1 MSRRKITPDTSPG
14 RAPTIAPNV
23 ASAATPAA
31 GLGTAPA
38 IEMHGITRVFE
49 GSERAVLD
57 HLDLVVE
64 RGEFLAIIGPS
75 GSGKSTL
82 LNAIGLLDT
91 PTSGTYSLFGKNTEG
106 LSDRERDEMRRD
118 HLGFIFQS
126 SNMLLDE
133 TSTTNASMGL
143 RVQGVPYGERLQRT
157 EETLEFLGLSDRASI
172 RTRYLSGGEKQRCAI
187 ARALATRPPLILA
200 DEPTGNLDS
209 HNSAKVIEILQR
221 INATGCTVLVITHD
235 PEVAA
240 AARRV
245 IRIED
250 GQLHEQSRAD
260 LVIRIEDG
268 QLHEQSR
275 ADLATVPVAE
285 VPVAEAVPA
294 TTDTPAEA
302 TVGAPV
308 DAPATL
314 AVGEKPATHRRG
326 SFLTDDSIEAISAL
340 TSRPLRTLLLGLSF
354 ALGVGGL
361 ISASGM
367 SESASYQVNQRL
379 LGSEQST
386 LYISDRDNDQN
397 MLGTYRQGESAQNVA
412 DRISALDYVKNTG
425 FVSSVAPAD
434 VRITRFSPYED
445 EPKTAIGLSS
455 TSKTRL
461 EQIGARMNPETLRA
475 LEQMNSTLTQQNVAD
490 RERAEQLSGAIVSVS
505 AARALGIIPE
515 DKAADNA
522 TTEPRPGE
530 LPAVEYG
537 IKLGGLPQVAPGVSI
552 WVEGQLM
559 PVIGLFDP
567 GNSGYEFRNTVIV
580 SPGTLQRTGR
590 GQVTYIAE
598 TERGYGKAVAKAIPL
613 TLKPAEPS
621 QINVETPSDLQSL
634 RASIAS
640 DLGLYVGV
648 LSGILL
654 VLASL
659 SAATAMYLSVQ
670 SRTAEIALRRAIGS
684 SKWLIARIFLM
695 EGVMLGVLGGS
706 IGACSGMI
714 ATIIL
719 SLVQGWQAVLSPG
732 FVVLGVGVGA
742 LTGLVSSAYP
752 AWVAS
757 RKSPADAMRG

>member
-1 MSRRKITPDTSPG
+1 MSRHHGIPE
-14 RAPTIAPNV
+14 RAPDGMTAPQVRGEAAGLDTAPNIAPN
-23 ASAATPAA
+23 TDPN
-31 GLGTAPA
+31 TAPA
-38 IEMHGITRVFE
+38 IEMRGITRIFE
-49 GSERAVLD
+49 GSDRPVLD
-57 HLDLVVE
+57 RLDLVVE

-250 GQLHEQSRAD
+250 GRLHEQSRAD
-260 LVIRIEDG
+260 
-268 QLHEQSR
+268 S
-275 ADLATVPVAE
+275 ATVPAAE
-285 VPVAEAVPA
+285 VVSAA
-294 TTDTPAEA
+294 TDTPTEA
-302 TVGAPV
+302 PVGAPATF
-308 DAPATL
+308 AP
-314 AVGEKPATHRRG
+314 GEKPATHRRG

-445 EPKTAIGLSS
+445 EPKTAIGLTS

-475 LEQMNSTLTQQNVAD
+475 LEQMNSTLTQENVAD
-490 RERAEQLSGAIVSVS
+490 RERSEQLSGAIVSVS

-530 LPAVEYG
+530 MPVVDYG

-552 WVEGQLM
+552 WVDGQLM
-559 PVIGLFDP
+559 PVIGIFDP
-567 GNSGYEFRNTVIV
+567 GNSGYEFRNSVIV

-613 TLKPAEPS
+613 ALKPAEPS

>member
-1 MSRRKITPDTSPG
+1 MSRRNRIPE
-14 RAPTIAPNV
+14 RAPDAMTAPRIRGDAAEHDV
-23 ASAATPAA
+23 ALDTMPN
-31 GLGTAPA
+31 TAPA
-38 IEMHGITRVFE
+38 IEMRGITRIFE
-49 GSERAVLD
+49 GSERPVLD

-106 LSDRERDEMRRD
+106 LSDRERDEIRRD

-133 TSTTNASMGL
+133 TSMTNASMGL
-143 RVQGVPYGERLQRT
+143 RVQGVPYSERLQRT

-250 GQLHEQSRAD
+250 GRLHEQSRAD
-260 LVIRIEDG
+260 
-268 QLHEQSR
+268 S
-275 ADLATVPVAE
+275 ATVPVAE
-285 VPVAEAVPA
+285 VVPVAA
-294 TTDTPAEA
+294 DTPAEA
-302 TVGAPV
+302 TVDAPV
-308 DAPATL
+308 SLAP
-314 AVGEKPATHRRG
+314 GEKPASHRRG

-386 LYISDRDNDQN
+386 LYISDRDNDEN
-397 MLGTYRQGESAQNVA
+397 VLGTYRQGESAQNVA

-475 LEQMNSTLTQQNVAD
+475 LEQMNSTLTRENVAD

-530 LPAVEYG
+530 LPTVEYG

-552 WVEGQLM
+552 WVDGQLM

-580 SPGTLQRTGR
+580 SPGKLQRTGR

-714 ATIIL
+714 ATIML
-719 SLVQGWQAVLSPG
+719 SLVQGWQAILSPG

>member
-250 GQLHEQSRAD
+250 GRLHEQSRAD
-260 LVIRIEDG
+260 
-268 QLHEQSR
+268 S
-275 ADLATVPVAE
+275 ATA
-285 VPVAEAVPA
+285 PVAEAVPVA
-294 TTDTPAEA
+294 GDTPTEVPAS
-302 TVGAPV
+302 APV
-308 DAPATL
+308 DAPASL
-314 AVGEKPATHRRG
+314 APGEKPATHRRG

-475 LEQMNSTLTQQNVAD
+475 LEQMNATLTQENVAD
-490 RERAEQLSGAIVSVS
+490 RERSEQLSGAIVSVS

-530 LPAVEYG
+530 MPVVDYG

-552 WVEGQLM
+552 WVDGQLM
-559 PVIGLFDP
+559 PVVGLFDP

-613 TLKPAEPS
+613 ALKPAEPS

>member
-143 RVQGVPYGERLQRT
+143 RVQGVPYSERLQRT

-250 GQLHEQSRAD
+250 GRLHEQSRAD
-260 LVIRIEDG
+260 LV
-268 QLHEQSR
+268 
-275 ADLATVPVAE
+275 T
-285 VPVAEAVPA
+285 VPVAEAVSSVA
-294 TTDTPAEA
+294 DTPAEA
-302 TVGAPV
+302 TVGAPAN
-308 DAPATL
+308 APATL

-386 LYISDRDNDQN
+386 LYISDRDNDEN
-397 MLGTYRQGESAQNVA
+397 VLGTYRQGESAQNVA

-505 AARALGIIPE
+505 AARALGILPE

-530 LPAVEYG
+530 LPAVDYG

>member
-1 MSRRKITPDTSPG
+1 MSRRKITPDASPG

-143 RVQGVPYGERLQRT
+143 RVQGVPYSERLQRT

-250 GQLHEQSRAD
+250 GRLHEQSRAD
-260 LVIRIEDG
+260 
-268 QLHEQSR
+268 S
-275 ADLATVPVAE
+275 ATVPVAE
-285 VPVAEAVPA
+285 VVPVAA
-294 TTDTPAEA
+294 DTPAEA
-302 TVGAPV
+302 TVDAPV
-308 DAPATL
+308 SLAP
-314 AVGEKPATHRRG
+314 GEKPASHRRG

-475 LEQMNSTLTQQNVAD
+475 LEQMNSTLTRENVAD

-530 LPAVEYG
+530 LPTVEYG

-552 WVEGQLM
+552 WVDGQLM

>member
-1 MSRRKITPDTSPG
+1 MSRRNRIPE
-14 RAPTIAPNV
+14 RAPDAMTAPRIRGDAAEHDV
-23 ASAATPAA
+23 ALDTMPN
-31 GLGTAPA
+31 TAPA
-38 IEMHGITRVFE
+38 IEMRGITRIFE
-49 GSERAVLD
+49 GSERPVLD

-106 LSDRERDEMRRD
+106 LSDRERDEIRRD

-133 TSTTNASMGL
+133 TSMTNASMGL
-143 RVQGVPYGERLQRT
+143 RVQGVPYSERLQRT

-250 GQLHEQSRAD
+250 GRLHEQSRAD
-260 LVIRIEDG
+260 
-268 QLHEQSR
+268 S
-275 ADLATVPVAE
+275 AT
-285 VPVAEAVPA
+285 VPVAEAVPVA
-294 TTDTPAEA
+294 ADTPAEA
-302 TVGAPV
+302 TVDAPV
-308 DAPATL
+308 SLAP
-314 AVGEKPATHRRG
+314 GEKPASHRRG

-397 MLGTYRQGESAQNVA
+397 VLGTYRQGESAQNVA

-475 LEQMNSTLTQQNVAD
+475 LEQMNSTLTRENVAD

-530 LPAVEYG
+530 LPTVEYG

-552 WVEGQLM
+552 WVDGQLM

-580 SPGTLQRTGR
+580 SPGKLQRTGR

-714 ATIIL
+714 ATIML
-719 SLVQGWQAVLSPG
+719 SLVQGWQAILSPG

>member
-1 MSRRKITPDTSPG
+1 MSRRKRTPDASPG
-14 RAPTIAPNV
+14 RAPTVAPNV

-250 GQLHEQSRAD
+250 GR
-260 LVIRIEDG
+260 
-268 QLHEQSR
+268 LHEQSR

-285 VPVAEAVPA
+285 VA
-294 TTDTPAEA
+294 TDTPAEA
-302 TVGAPV
+302 TVDASAGLAP
-308 DAPATL
+308 
-314 AVGEKPATHRRG
+314 GEKPATHRRG

-505 AARALGIIPE
+505 AARALGILPE

-530 LPAVEYG
+530 LPAVDYG

-552 WVEGQLM
+552 WVDGQLM
-559 PVIGLFDP
+559 PVVGLFDP

-590 GQVTYIAE
+590 GQVTYITE
-598 TERGYGKAVAKAIPL
+598 TERGYGKTVAKAIPL

>member
-1 MSRRKITPDTSPG
+1 MSRHHGIPE
-14 RAPTIAPNV
+14 RAPDGMTAPQGRGE
-23 ASAATPAA
+23 AA
-31 GLGTAPA
+31 GLDATPGTAPNAAPNTAPA
-38 IEMHGITRVFE
+38 IEMHGITRIFE
-49 GSERAVLD
+49 GSDRPVLD

-209 HNSAKVIEILQR
+209 HNSTKVIEILQR

-250 GQLHEQSRAD
+250 GR
-260 LVIRIEDG
+260 
-268 QLHEQSR
+268 LHEQSR

-285 VPVAEAVPA
+285 AVPA
-294 TTDTPAEA
+294 ATDTPAEA

-308 DAPATL
+308 DASASL
-314 AVGEKPATHRRG
+314 APGEKPATHRRG

-455 TSKTRL
+455 ASKTRL

-475 LEQMNSTLTQQNVAD
+475 LEQMNSTLTLQNVAD
-490 RERAEQLSGAIVSVS
+490 RQRAEQLSGAIVSVS

-552 WVEGQLM
+552 WVDGQLM

>member
-1 MSRRKITPDTSPG
+1 MSRHHGIPE
-14 RAPTIAPNV
+14 RAPDGMTAPQVRGEAAGLDTAPNIAPN
-23 ASAATPAA
+23 TDPN
-31 GLGTAPA
+31 TAPA
-38 IEMHGITRVFE
+38 IEMRGITRIFE
-49 GSERAVLD
+49 GSDRPVLD
-57 HLDLVVE
+57 HLNLVVE

-250 GQLHEQSRAD
+250 GRLHEQSRAD
-260 LVIRIEDG
+260 
-268 QLHEQSR
+268 S
-275 ADLATVPVAE
+275 ATVPAAE
-285 VPVAEAVPA
+285 VVSAA
-294 TTDTPAEA
+294 TDTP
-302 TVGAPV
+302 VGAPATF
-308 DAPATL
+308 AP
-314 AVGEKPATHRRG
+314 GEKPATHRRG

-445 EPKTAIGLSS
+445 EPKTAISLNS

-475 LEQMNSTLTQQNVAD
+475 LEQMNSTLTQENVAD
-490 RERAEQLSGAIVSVS
+490 RERSEQLSGAIVSVS

-530 LPAVEYG
+530 LPTVEYG

-552 WVEGQLM
+552 WVDGQLM

-567 GNSGYEFRNTVIV
+567 GNSGYEFRNSVIV

-613 TLKPAEPS
+613 ALKPAEPS

>member
-1 MSRRKITPDTSPG
+1 MSRRKITPDKSPG
-14 RAPTIAPNV
+14 RAPTPAPNV
-23 ASAATPAA
+23 APAATPTA
-31 GLGTAPA
+31 GIGTAPA
-38 IEMHGITRVFE
+38 IEMRGITRVFE
-49 GSERAVLD
+49 GSDRPVLD

-143 RVQGVPYGERLQRT
+143 RVQGVPYSERLQRT

-250 GQLHEQSRAD
+250 GRLHEQSRAD
-260 LVIRIEDG
+260 LV
-268 QLHEQSR
+268 
-275 ADLATVPVAE
+275 TVPVAE
-285 VPVAEAVPA
+285 PVSSVA
-294 TTDTPAEA
+294 DTPAEA
-302 TVGAPV
+302 TVGAPAN
-308 DAPATL
+308 APATL

-490 RERAEQLSGAIVSVS
+490 RERSEQLSGAIVSVS
-505 AARALGIIPE
+505 AARALGILPE

-530 LPAVEYG
+530 LPAVDYG

-552 WVEGQLM
+552 WVDGQLM
-559 PVIGLFDP
+559 PVVGLFDP

>member
-1 MSRRKITPDTSPG
+1 MSRRKITPE
-14 RAPTIAPNV
+14 RAPDGMTAPRIRGEAV
-23 ASAATPAA
+23 
-31 GLGTAPA
+31 GLDALPNTAPA
-38 IEMHGITRVFE
+38 IEMHGITRIFE

-143 RVQGVPYGERLQRT
+143 RVQGIPYSERLQRT

-250 GQLHEQSRAD
+250 GRLHEQSRAD
-260 LVIRIEDG
+260 
-268 QLHEQSR
+268 S
-275 ADLATVPVAE
+275 AAVPV
-285 VPVAEAVPA
+285 V
-294 TTDTPAEA
+294 TDAPAEA
-302 TVGAPV
+302 TV
-308 DAPATL
+308 DAPANAPANL
-314 AVGEKPATHRRG
+314 APGEKPASHRRG

-386 LYISDRDNDQN
+386 LYISDRDNDEN
-397 MLGTYRQGESAQNVA
+397 VLGTYRQGESAQNVA

-455 TSKTRL
+455 ASKTRL

-490 RERAEQLSGAIVSVS
+490 RERTEQLSGAIVSVS

-530 LPAVEYG
+530 MPVVDYG

-552 WVEGQLM
+552 WVDGQLM

>member
-1 MSRRKITPDTSPG
+1 
-14 RAPTIAPNV
+14 
-23 ASAATPAA
+23 
-31 GLGTAPA
+31 
-38 IEMHGITRVFE
+38 MHGITRVFE

-250 GQLHEQSRAD
+250 GR
-260 LVIRIEDG
+260 
-268 QLHEQSR
+268 LHEQSR

-285 VPVAEAVPA
+285 AVPA
-294 TTDTPAEA
+294 ATDTPAEA

-308 DAPATL
+308 DASASL
-314 AVGEKPATHRRG
+314 APGEKPATHRRG

-490 RERAEQLSGAIVSVS
+490 RERSEQLSGAIVSVS

-552 WVEGQLM
+552 WVDGQLM
-559 PVIGLFDP
+559 PVVGLFDP

-590 GQVTYIAE
+590 GQVTYITE

>member
-260 LVIRIEDG
+260 L
-268 QLHEQSR
+268 
-275 ADLATVPVAE
+275 AT
-285 VPVAEAVPA
+285 VPVAEAVPVA
-294 TTDTPAEA
+294 TDTPAEA

-308 DAPATL
+308 DATTSL
-314 AVGEKPATHRRG
+314 APGEKPATHRRG

-490 RERAEQLSGAIVSVS
+490 RERSEQLSGAIVSVS
-505 AARALGIIPE
+505 AARALGILPE

-530 LPAVEYG
+530 LPAVDYG

-552 WVEGQLM
+552 WVDGQLM
-559 PVIGLFDP
+559 PVVGLFDP

>member
-1 MSRRKITPDTSPG
+1 MSRRNRIPE
-14 RAPTIAPNV
+14 RAPDGMTAPRIRGE
-23 ASAATPAA
+23 AA
-31 GLGTAPA
+31 GLDIALDTMSTTAPNTAPA

-143 RVQGVPYGERLQRT
+143 RVQGVPYGKRLQRT

-250 GQLHEQSRAD
+250 GR
-260 LVIRIEDG
+260 
-268 QLHEQSR
+268 LHEQSR

-285 VPVAEAVPA
+285 VPVA
-294 TTDTPAEA
+294 TDTPAEA
-302 TVGAPV
+302 TVGVPV
-308 DAPATL
+308 DASASL
-314 AVGEKPATHRRG
+314 APGEKPATHRRG

-475 LEQMNSTLTQQNVAD
+475 LEQMNSTLTQQNIAD
-490 RERAEQLSGAIVSVS
+490 RERSEQLSGAIVSVS

-559 PVIGLFDP
+559 PVVGLFDP

-732 FVVLGVGVGA
+732 FVVLGVDVGA

>member
-1 MSRRKITPDTSPG
+1 MSRHHKIPE
-14 RAPTIAPNV
+14 RAPDGMT
-23 ASAATPAA
+23 TPRIRGEAA
-31 GLGTAPA
+31 GLDTAPNTAPDTAPA
-38 IEMHGITRVFE
+38 IEMRGITRIFE
-49 GSERAVLD
+49 GSDRPVLD

-250 GQLHEQSRAD
+250 GRLHEQSRA
-260 LVIRIEDG
+260 E
-268 QLHEQSR
+268 
-275 ADLATVPVAE
+275 LATA
-285 VPVAEAVPA
+285 PVAEAVPA
-294 TTDTPAEA
+294 ATDTPTEA
-302 TVGAPV
+302 PVGAPV
-308 DAPATL
+308 GAPASL
-314 AVGEKPATHRRG
+314 ASGEKPATHRRG

-475 LEQMNSTLTQQNVAD
+475 LEQMNSTLTQENVAD

-530 LPAVEYG
+530 LPTVDYG

-552 WVEGQLM
+552 WVDGQLI

-567 GNSGYEFRNTVIV
+567 GNSGYEFRNSVIV

-706 IGACSGMI
+706 IGACAGMI

-719 SLVQGWQAVLSPG
+719 SLVQGWQAILSPG

>member
-1 MSRRKITPDTSPG
+1 MSRRKRTPDASPG
-14 RAPTIAPNV
+14 RAPTVAPNV

-57 HLDLVVE
+57 RLDLVVE

-143 RVQGVPYGERLQRT
+143 RVQGVPYSERLQRT

-250 GQLHEQSRAD
+250 GRLHEQSRTD
-260 LVIRIEDG
+260 
-268 QLHEQSR
+268 ST
-275 ADLATVPVAE
+275 TVPVAE
-285 VPVAEAVPA
+285 VVPVAQ
-294 TTDTPAEA
+294 DS
-302 TVGAPV
+302 PV
-308 DAPATL
+308 DASASL
-314 AVGEKPATHRRG
+314 APGEKPATHRRG

-490 RERAEQLSGAIVSVS
+490 RERSEQLSGAIVSVS

-552 WVEGQLM
+552 WVDGQLM
-559 PVIGLFDP
+559 PVVGLFDP

-590 GQVTYIAE
+590 GQVTYITE

>member
-14 RAPTIAPNV
+14 RAPTVAPNV

-57 HLDLVVE
+57 NLDLVVE

-106 LSDRERDEMRRD
+106 LRDRERDEMRRD

-250 GQLHEQSRAD
+250 GRLHEQSRAD
-260 LVIRIEDG
+260 
-268 QLHEQSR
+268 S
-275 ADLATVPVAE
+275 AT
-285 VPVAEAVPA
+285 VPVAEAVPVA
-294 TTDTPAEA
+294 TDTPAET

-308 DAPATL
+308 DASASL
-314 AVGEKPATHRRG
+314 APGEKPATHRRG

-490 RERAEQLSGAIVSVS
+490 RERSEQLSGAIVSVS

-559 PVIGLFDP
+559 PVVGLFDP

>member
-14 RAPTIAPNV
+14 RAPTVAPNV

-38 IEMHGITRVFE
+38 IEMHGITRIFE

-143 RVQGVPYGERLQRT
+143 RVQGVPYSERLQRT

-250 GQLHEQSRAD
+250 GR
-260 LVIRIEDG
+260 
-268 QLHEQSR
+268 LHEQSR

-285 VPVAEAVPA
+285 VPSTEVAPVA
-294 TTDTPAEA
+294 TDTPAKA
-302 TVGAPV
+302 TVGAPAGL
-308 DAPATL
+308 AP
-314 AVGEKPATHRRG
+314 GEKPATHRRG

-490 RERAEQLSGAIVSVS
+490 RERSEQLSGAIVSVS

-552 WVEGQLM
+552 WVDGQLM

>member
-14 RAPTIAPNV
+14 RAPTVAPNV

-38 IEMHGITRVFE
+38 IEMHGITRIFE

-143 RVQGVPYGERLQRT
+143 RVQGVPYSERLQRT

-250 GQLHEQSRAD
+250 GR
-260 LVIRIEDG
+260 
-268 QLHEQSR
+268 LHEQSR
-275 ADLATVPVAE
+275 ADLATVPV
-285 VPVAEAVPA
+285 V
-294 TTDTPAEA
+294 TDAPAEA
-302 TVGAPV
+302 TADTPAN
-308 DAPATL
+308 APASL
-314 AVGEKPATHRRG
+314 APGEKPAAHRRG

-386 LYISDRDNDQN
+386 LYISDRDNDEN
-397 MLGTYRQGESAQNVA
+397 VLGTYRQGESAQNVA

-455 TSKTRL
+455 ASKTRL

-490 RERAEQLSGAIVSVS
+490 RERTEQLSGAIVSVS

-530 LPAVEYG
+530 MPVVDYG

-552 WVEGQLM
+552 WVDGQLM

>member
-1 MSRRKITPDTSPG
+1 MSRHKRTPDASPG
-14 RAPTIAPNV
+14 RAPTVAPNV

-38 IEMHGITRVFE
+38 IEMRGITRIFE
-49 GSERAVLD
+49 GSDRPVLD

-250 GQLHEQSRAD
+250 GRLHEQSRAD
-260 LVIRIEDG
+260 
-268 QLHEQSR
+268 S
-275 ADLATVPVAE
+275 ATVPAAE
-285 VPVAEAVPA
+285 VVSAE
-294 TTDTPAEA
+294 TDT
-302 TVGAPV
+302 PV
-308 DAPATL
+308 DAPASL
-314 AVGEKPATHRRG
+314 APGEKPATHRRG

-445 EPKTAIGLSS
+445 EPKTAIGLTS

-475 LEQMNSTLTQQNVAD
+475 LEQMNSTLTQENVAD
-490 RERAEQLSGAIVSVS
+490 RQRAEQLSGAIVSVS

-552 WVEGQLM
+552 WVDGQLM

-567 GNSGYEFRNTVIV
+567 GNSGYEFRNSVIV

-613 TLKPAEPS
+613 ALKPAEPS

>member
-1 MSRRKITPDTSPG
+1 MSRHHGIPE
-14 RAPTIAPNV
+14 RAPDDMTTPQGRGEAAGLDTVPNIAPNI
-23 ASAATPAA
+23 APNTDPN
-31 GLGTAPA
+31 TAPA
-38 IEMHGITRVFE
+38 IEMRGITRIFE
-49 GSERAVLD
+49 GSDRPVLD

-143 RVQGVPYGERLQRT
+143 RVQGVPYSERLQRT

-250 GQLHEQSRAD
+250 GRLHEQSRAD
-260 LVIRIEDG
+260 
-268 QLHEQSR
+268 S
-275 ADLATVPVAE
+275 ATVPAAE
-285 VPVAEAVPA
+285 VVPA
-294 TTDTPAEA
+294 ATDTPTEA
-302 TVGAPV
+302 PVGAPASL
-308 DAPATL
+308 AP
-314 AVGEKPATHRRG
+314 GEKPATHRRG

-386 LYISDRDNDQN
+386 LYISDRDNDEN
-397 MLGTYRQGESAQNVA
+397 VLGTYRQGESAQNVA

-490 RERAEQLSGAIVSVS
+490 RERSEQLSGAIVSVS
-505 AARALGIIPE
+505 AARALGILPE

>member
-1 MSRRKITPDTSPG
+1 MSRRKRTPDASPG
-14 RAPTIAPNV
+14 RAPTVAPNV

-57 HLDLVVE
+57 RLDLVVE

-143 RVQGVPYGERLQRT
+143 RVQGVPYSERLQRT

-250 GQLHEQSRAD
+250 GRLHEQSRA
-260 LVIRIEDG
+260 E
-268 QLHEQSR
+268 
-275 ADLATVPVAE
+275 LATVPVAE
-285 VPVAEAVPA
+285 VVPVAQDNPA
-294 TTDTPAEA
+294 
-302 TVGAPV
+302 
-308 DAPATL
+308 DAPAGL
-314 AVGEKPATHRRG
+314 APGEKPTAHRRG

-530 LPAVEYG
+530 MPVVDYG

-552 WVEGQLM
+552 WVDGQLM
-559 PVIGLFDP
+559 PVVGLFDP

-590 GQVTYIAE
+590 GQVTYITE

-634 RASIAS
+634 RASVAS

-719 SLVQGWQAVLSPG
+719 SLVQGWQAILSPG

>member
-1 MSRRKITPDTSPG
+1 MSRRKRTPDASPG
-14 RAPTIAPNV
+14 RAPTVAPNV

-57 HLDLVVE
+57 RLDLVVE

-143 RVQGVPYGERLQRT
+143 RVQGVPYSERLQRT

-250 GQLHEQSRAD
+250 GR
-260 LVIRIEDG
+260 
-268 QLHEQSR
+268 LHEQSR

-285 VPVAEAVPA
+285 AVPVA
-294 TTDTPAEA
+294 TDTPAEA

-308 DAPATL
+308 DATTSL
-314 AVGEKPATHRRG
+314 APGEKPATHRRG

-490 RERAEQLSGAIVSVS
+490 RERSEQLSGAIVSVS

-552 WVEGQLM
+552 WVDGQLM
-559 PVIGLFDP
+559 PVVGLFDP

-590 GQVTYIAE
+590 GQVTYITE

>member
-1 MSRRKITPDTSPG
+1 MSRRKITPE
-14 RAPTIAPNV
+14 RAPDGMTAPHGRGE
-23 ASAATPAA
+23 AAVLNAVP
-31 GLGTAPA
+31 GTAPA
-38 IEMHGITRVFE
+38 IEMRGITRVFE

-143 RVQGVPYGERLQRT
+143 RVQGVPYSERLQRT

-250 GQLHEQSRAD
+250 GRLHEQSRAD
-260 LVIRIEDG
+260 
-268 QLHEQSR
+268 S
-275 ADLATVPVAE
+275 AT
-285 VPVAEAVPA
+285 VPVAEAVPVA
-294 TTDTPAEA
+294 TDTPAET

-308 DAPATL
+308 DASASL
-314 AVGEKPATHRRG
+314 APGEKPATHRRG

-490 RERAEQLSGAIVSVS
+490 RERSEQLSGAIVSVS

-559 PVIGLFDP
+559 PVVGLFDP

>member
-1 MSRRKITPDTSPG
+1 MSRRKITPDTSPE
-14 RAPTIAPNV
+14 RAPTVAPNV

-38 IEMHGITRVFE
+38 IEMHGITRIFE

-143 RVQGVPYGERLQRT
+143 RVQGVPYSERLQRT

-250 GQLHEQSRAD
+250 GR
-260 LVIRIEDG
+260 
-268 QLHEQSR
+268 LHEQSR

-285 VPVAEAVPA
+285 AVPA
-294 TTDTPAEA
+294 ATDTPAEA

-308 DAPATL
+308 DASASL
-314 AVGEKPATHRRG
+314 APGEKPATHRRG

-490 RERAEQLSGAIVSVS
+490 RERSEQLSGAIVSVS
-505 AARALGIIPE
+505 AARALGILPE

-530 LPAVEYG
+530 MPVVDYG

-552 WVEGQLM
+552 WVDGQLM
-559 PVIGLFDP
+559 PVVGLFDP

>member
-1 MSRRKITPDTSPG
+1 MSRRKRNPDASPG
-14 RAPTIAPNV
+14 RAPTVAPNV

-38 IEMHGITRVFE
+38 IEMRGITRIFE
-49 GSERAVLD
+49 GSDRPVLD
-57 HLDLVVE
+57 RLNLVVE

-250 GQLHEQSRAD
+250 GRLHEQSRA
-260 LVIRIEDG
+260 E
-268 QLHEQSR
+268 
-275 ADLATVPVAE
+275 LAAVPVAG
-285 VPVAEAVPA
+285 AVPA
-294 TTDTPAEA
+294 ATDTPTEA
-302 TVGAPV
+302 PVGAPATF
-308 DAPATL
+308 AP
-314 AVGEKPATHRRG
+314 GEKPATHRRG

-475 LEQMNSTLTQQNVAD
+475 LEQMNATLTQENVAD
-490 RERAEQLSGAIVSVS
+490 RERSEQLSGAIVSVS

-552 WVEGQLM
+552 WVDGQLM

-567 GNSGYEFRNTVIV
+567 GNSGYEFRNSVIV

-613 TLKPAEPS
+613 ALKPAEPS

-719 SLVQGWQAVLSPG
+719 SLVQGWQAILSPG

>member
-1 MSRRKITPDTSPG
+1 MSRRKITPGTSPG
-14 RAPTIAPNV
+14 RAPTVAPNV
-23 ASAATPAA
+23 ASAA

-143 RVQGVPYGERLQRT
+143 RVQGVPYSERLQRT

-250 GQLHEQSRAD
+250 GRLHEQSRTD
-260 LVIRIEDG
+260 
-268 QLHEQSR
+268 S
-275 ADLATVPVAE
+275 ATVPVAE
-285 VPVAEAVPA
+285 VVPVAQ
-294 TTDTPAEA
+294 DS
-302 TVGAPV
+302 PV
-308 DAPATL
+308 DAPASL
-314 AVGEKPATHRRG
+314 APGEKPATHRRG

-552 WVEGQLM
+552 WVDGQLM

>member
-1 MSRRKITPDTSPG
+1 MSRRKRTPDASPG
-14 RAPTIAPNV
+14 RAPIVAPNV

-38 IEMHGITRVFE
+38 IEMHGITRIFE

-57 HLDLVVE
+57 RLDLVVE

-250 GQLHEQSRAD
+250 GR
-260 LVIRIEDG
+260 
-268 QLHEQSR
+268 LHEQSR

-285 VPVAEAVPA
+285 AVPVA
-294 TTDTPAEA
+294 TDTPAEA

-308 DAPATL
+308 DATTSL
-314 AVGEKPATHRRG
+314 AAGEKPATHRRG

-530 LPAVEYG
+530 LPAVDYG

-552 WVEGQLM
+552 WVDGQLM
-559 PVIGLFDP
+559 PVVGLFDP

>member
-14 RAPTIAPNV
+14 RAPTVAPNV

-250 GQLHEQSRAD
+250 GRLHEQSRAD
-260 LVIRIEDG
+260 
-268 QLHEQSR
+268 S
-275 ADLATVPVAE
+275 ATA
-285 VPVAEAVPA
+285 PVAEAVPVA
-294 TTDTPAEA
+294 GDTPTEVPAS
-302 TVGAPV
+302 APV
-308 DAPATL
+308 DAPASL
-314 AVGEKPATHRRG
+314 APGEKPATHRRG

-490 RERAEQLSGAIVSVS
+490 RERSEQLSGAIVSVS

-530 LPAVEYG
+530 LPAVDYG

-590 GQVTYIAE
+590 GQVTYITE

>member
-260 LVIRIEDG
+260 L
-268 QLHEQSR
+268 
-275 ADLATVPVAE
+275 AT
-285 VPVAEAVPA
+285 VPVAEAVPVA
-294 TTDTPAEA
+294 TDTPAEA

-308 DAPATL
+308 DATTSL
-314 AVGEKPATHRRG
+314 APGEKPATHRRG

-490 RERAEQLSGAIVSVS
+490 RERSEQLSGAIVSVS

-530 LPAVEYG
+530 LPAVDYG

>member
-1 MSRRKITPDTSPG
+1 MSRRKITPDKSPG
-14 RAPTIAPNV
+14 RAPTVAPNV

-38 IEMHGITRVFE
+38 IEMHGITRIFE

-143 RVQGVPYGERLQRT
+143 RVQGVPYSERLQRT

-250 GQLHEQSRAD
+250 GRLHEQGRTDS
-260 LVIRIEDG
+260 V
-268 QLHEQSR
+268 
-275 ADLATVPVAE
+275 TVPVAE
-285 VPVAEAVPA
+285 VVSSVA
-294 TTDTPAEA
+294 DTPAEA

-308 DAPATL
+308 DASATL

-475 LEQMNSTLTQQNVAD
+475 LEQMNSTLTLQNVAD

-530 LPAVEYG
+530 MPVVDYG

-552 WVEGQLM
+552 WVDGQLM

-719 SLVQGWQAVLSPG
+719 SLVQGWQAILSPG

>member
-14 RAPTIAPNV
+14 RAPTVAPNV

-143 RVQGVPYGERLQRT
+143 RVQGVPYSERLQRT

-250 GQLHEQSRAD
+250 GRLHEQSRAD
-260 LVIRIEDG
+260 
-268 QLHEQSR
+268 S
-275 ADLATVPVAE
+275 ATA
-285 VPVAEAVPA
+285 PVAEAVPVA
-294 TTDTPAEA
+294 GDTPTEVPAS
-302 TVGAPV
+302 APV
-308 DAPATL
+308 DAPASL
-314 AVGEKPATHRRG
+314 APGEKPATHRRG

-490 RERAEQLSGAIVSVS
+490 RERSEQLSGAIVSVS

-552 WVEGQLM
+552 WVDGQLM

>member
-250 GQLHEQSRAD
+250 GRLHEQSRAD
-260 LVIRIEDG
+260 
-268 QLHEQSR
+268 S
-275 ADLATVPVAE
+275 AT
-285 VPVAEAVPA
+285 VPVAEAVPVA
-294 TTDTPAEA
+294 TDTPAET

-308 DAPATL
+308 DASASL
-314 AVGEKPATHRRG
+314 APGEKPATHRRG

-461 EQIGARMNPETLRA
+461 EQIGARMNSETLRA

-490 RERAEQLSGAIVSVS
+490 RERSEQLSGAIVSVS

-559 PVIGLFDP
+559 PVVGLFDP

>member
-143 RVQGVPYGERLQRT
+143 RVQGVPYSERLQRT

-250 GQLHEQSRAD
+250 GR
-260 LVIRIEDG
+260 
-268 QLHEQSR
+268 LHEQSR

-285 VPVAEAVPA
+285 AVPVA
-294 TTDTPAEA
+294 TDTPAEA

-308 DAPATL
+308 DATTSL
-314 AVGEKPATHRRG
+314 APGEKPATHRRG

-386 LYISDRDNDQN
+386 LYISDRDNDEN
-397 MLGTYRQGESAQNVA
+397 VLGTYRQGESAQNVA

-461 EQIGARMNPETLRA
+461 EQIGARMSPETLRA

-505 AARALGIIPE
+505 AARALGILPE

-530 LPAVEYG
+530 LPAVDYG

-552 WVEGQLM
+552 WVDGQLM
-559 PVIGLFDP
+559 PVVGLFDP

>member
-1 MSRRKITPDTSPG
+1 MSRRKRTPDASPG

-38 IEMHGITRVFE
+38 IEMHGITRIFE

-143 RVQGVPYGERLQRT
+143 RVQGVPYSERLQRT

-250 GQLHEQSRAD
+250 GR
-260 LVIRIEDG
+260 
-268 QLHEQSR
+268 LHEQSR

-285 VPVAEAVPA
+285 AVPVA
-294 TTDTPAEA
+294 TDTPAKA
-302 TVGAPV
+302 TVGAPAGL
-308 DAPATL
+308 AP
-314 AVGEKPATHRRG
+314 GEKPATHRRG

-530 LPAVEYG
+530 LPAVDYG

-552 WVEGQLM
+552 WVDGQLM

-590 GQVTYIAE
+590 GQVTYITE

>member
-1 MSRRKITPDTSPG
+1 MSRRNRIPE
-14 RAPTIAPNV
+14 RAPDGMT
-23 ASAATPAA
+23 TPRIGGEAA
-31 GLGTAPA
+31 GLDTVPNAVPNTAPA

-250 GQLHEQSRAD
+250 GRLHEQD
-260 LVIRIEDG
+260 
-268 QLHEQSR
+268 R

-285 VPVAEAVPA
+285 AA
-294 TTDTPAEA
+294 TDTSAEA
-302 TVGAPV
+302 TVDASASLAP
-308 DAPATL
+308 
-314 AVGEKPATHRRG
+314 GEKPTAHRRG

-490 RERAEQLSGAIVSVS
+490 RERSEQLSGAIVSVS
-505 AARALGIIPE
+505 AARALGILPE

-552 WVEGQLM
+552 WVDGQLM
-559 PVIGLFDP
+559 PVVGLFDP

-590 GQVTYIAE
+590 GQVTYITE

>member
-1 MSRRKITPDTSPG
+1 MSRHHGIPE
-14 RAPTIAPNV
+14 RAPDGMTAPQVRGEAAGLDTAPNIAPN
-23 ASAATPAA
+23 TDPN
-31 GLGTAPA
+31 TAPA
-38 IEMHGITRVFE
+38 IEMRGITRIFE
-49 GSERAVLD
+49 GSDRPVLD
-57 HLDLVVE
+57 RLDLVVE

-250 GQLHEQSRAD
+250 GRLHEQSRAD
-260 LVIRIEDG
+260 SDTMP
-268 QLHEQSR
+268 
-275 ADLATVPVAE
+275 AAE
-285 VPVAEAVPA
+285 VVSAA
-294 TTDTPAEA
+294 TDT
-302 TVGAPV
+302 PV
-308 DAPATL
+308 DAPASL
-314 AVGEKPATHRRG
+314 APGEKPATHRRG

-445 EPKTAIGLSS
+445 EPKTAIGLNS

-475 LEQMNSTLTQQNVAD
+475 LEQMNSTLTQENVAD
-490 RERAEQLSGAIVSVS
+490 RERSEQLSGAIVSVS

-530 LPAVEYG
+530 LPTVEYG

-552 WVEGQLM
+552 WVDGQLM

-567 GNSGYEFRNTVIV
+567 GNSGYEFRNSVIV

-613 TLKPAEPS
+613 ALKPAEPS

>member
-1 MSRRKITPDTSPG
+1 MSRRKRTPDASPG
-14 RAPTIAPNV
+14 RAPTVAPNV

-38 IEMHGITRVFE
+38 IEMHGITRIFE

-143 RVQGVPYGERLQRT
+143 RVQGVPYSERLQRT

-250 GQLHEQSRAD
+250 GRLHEQSRAD
-260 LVIRIEDG
+260 LV
-268 QLHEQSR
+268 
-275 ADLATVPVAE
+275 T
-285 VPVAEAVPA
+285 VPVAEAVSSVA
-294 TTDTPAEA
+294 DTPAEA
-302 TVGAPV
+302 TVGAPAN
-308 DAPATL
+308 APATL

-455 TSKTRL
+455 ASKTRL

-475 LEQMNSTLTQQNVAD
+475 LEQMNSTLTLQNVAD

-530 LPAVEYG
+530 LPAVDYG

-552 WVEGQLM
+552 WVDGQLM
-559 PVIGLFDP
+559 PVVGLFDP

>member
-38 IEMHGITRVFE
+38 IEMHGITRIFE

-143 RVQGVPYGERLQRT
+143 RVQGVPYSERLQRT

-260 LVIRIEDG
+260 L
-268 QLHEQSR
+268 
-275 ADLATVPVAE
+275 ATVPVAE
-285 VPVAEAVPA
+285 VPVAEAVPVA
-294 TTDTPAEA
+294 TDTPAEA
-302 TVGAPV
+302 TVDASASLAP
-308 DAPATL
+308 
-314 AVGEKPATHRRG
+314 GEKPATHRRG

-490 RERAEQLSGAIVSVS
+490 RERSEQLSGAIVSVS

-552 WVEGQLM
+552 WVDGQLM
-559 PVIGLFDP
+559 PVVGLFDP

-757 RKSPADAMRG
+757 RRSPADAMRG

>member
-1 MSRRKITPDTSPG
+1 MSRRKITPE
-14 RAPTIAPNV
+14 RAPDGMTAPHGRGE
-23 ASAATPAA
+23 AAVLNAVP
-31 GLGTAPA
+31 GTAPA
-38 IEMHGITRVFE
+38 IEMRGITRVFE
-49 GSERAVLD
+49 GSERPVLD

-250 GQLHEQSRAD
+250 GRLHEQSRAD
-260 LVIRIEDG
+260 
-268 QLHEQSR
+268 S
-275 ADLATVPVAE
+275 ATA
-285 VPVAEAVPA
+285 PVAEAVPVA
-294 TTDTPAEA
+294 GDTPTEVPAS
-302 TVGAPV
+302 APV
-308 DAPATL
+308 DAPASL
-314 AVGEKPATHRRG
+314 APGEKPATHRRG

-445 EPKTAIGLSS
+445 EPKTAISLSS

-490 RERAEQLSGAIVSVS
+490 RERSEQLSGAIVSVS

-530 LPAVEYG
+530 LPAVDYG

-719 SLVQGWQAVLSPG
+719 SLVQGWQAILSPG